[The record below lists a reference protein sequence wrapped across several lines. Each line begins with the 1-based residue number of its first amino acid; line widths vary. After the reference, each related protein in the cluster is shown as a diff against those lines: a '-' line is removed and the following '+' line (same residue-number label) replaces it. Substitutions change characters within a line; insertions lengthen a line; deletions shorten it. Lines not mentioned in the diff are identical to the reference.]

1 MSLLMTIILT
11 ILAAVFVLGPLV
23 ALHEFGHYIV
33 ARLCGVK
40 VLTYSIGFG
49 PKLASWTSKKSGID
63 YRLSALPL
71 GGYVKMLDGREGD
84 VPKGQ
89 EHLAFD
95 KQHPMKKIAIVAAGP
110 VTNLLIAM
118 ALFWVLF
125 LTPSEQLN
133 TRIGTILP
141 NSPAAT
147 AKLNVGDKITA
158 VDGEAVDGWEAI
170 NYRLANHMGETT
182 QVTLTVIPYQD
193 DEPTAQSIQYQLP
206 ITKFMQ
212 GKNSG
217 KDALTAIGVTPWQP
231 NIPAVIGQLSDD
243 GAAKRQ
249 GLQIGDK
256 IIAINDEPI
265 NDWITMTRV
274 VQDNP
279 EKLLNFKVLR
289 GDEQMTFAVMPQGKK
304 DTMGNVYGQI
314 GAGVNSVD
322 GAVDIQV
329 PDSYKTTIA
338 YDPVTAMGKAV
349 GKTYDLSMMTLS
361 SMGKMITGLIG
372 IDNLSGPITIAKV
385 AKQSFEISW
394 QMVLSTAGL
403 ISLSLAV
410 LNLLP
415 IPVLDGGHLLYYFIE
430 LIRGKPLSETT
441 QNIGFNLGFLLLAVF
456 MVMALSVDIG
466 RLF

>member
-71 GGYVKMLDGREGD
+71 GGYVKMLDGREGEI
-84 VPKGQ
+84 PKGQ

-95 KQHPMKKIAIVAAGP
+95 KQHPLKKIAIVAAGP
-110 VTNLLIAM
+110 VTNLLIAI

-125 LTPSEQLN
+125 LTPSEQLS
-133 TRIGTILP
+133 TRIGNVLP
-141 NSPAAT
+141 NSPAAM
-147 AKLNVGDKITA
+147 AQLKEGDKIIA

-170 NYRLANHMGETT
+170 NYRLANYMGETT
-182 QVTLTVIPYQD
+182 QVAVTVTPYQND
-193 DEPTAQSIQYQLP
+193 VPTTQSIRYQLP
-206 ITKFMQ
+206 IDKFMQ
-212 GKNSG
+212 GDDHG

-231 NIPAVIGQLSDD
+231 NMPAVIGQLSED

-249 GLQIGDK
+249 GLQINDK
-256 IIAINDEPI
+256 IIAINDEAVS
-265 NDWITMTRV
+265 DWMAMTRV
-274 VQDNP
+274 VRDNP
-279 EKLLNFKVLR
+279 ETLLSFTVLR
-289 GDEQMTFAVMPQGKK
+289 GDEKMTIEVMPQAKK
-304 DTMGNVYGQI
+304 DSMGNVYGQI
-314 GAGVNSVD
+314 GAGVN
-322 GAVDIQV
+322 AVDIQV
-329 PDSYKTTIA
+329 PDSYKTIIA
-338 YDPVTAMGKAV
+338 YDPITAMSKAV
-349 GKTYDLSMMTLS
+349 VKTYDLSLMTLS
-361 SMGKMITGLIG
+361 SMGKMVTGLIG

-430 LIRGKPLSETT
+430 LIRGKPLSETA

-456 MVMALSVDIG
+456 MVIALSVDIS